1 MQSLSFE
8 PWQYAVGALC
18 ALIIGFSKT
27 GVPGTGI
34 LMVPMMAWVFGGRL
48 SVGAT
53 LPLLIFAD
61 CFAVAFYRSDAQWDR
76 LRQLLP
82 WVIVGLGLGT
92 WFLKELGDH
101 PRPHDPLNPIIGG
114 IVLFMLALALLR
126 SRLGER
132 FAPHGKFGTRMTG
145 VLGGFTTM
153 VSNAAGPVMQIYLVS
168 TGMPKQQ
175 LMGTTATYF
184 FLINTAKVAPLI
196 WLTLDNPSKPL
207 FTMASLRFDLF
218 MLPVILI
225 GAYAGRK
232 LLPYIRQKAFN
243 NTVLVLSAA
252 AAIKL
257 LLS

>member
-1 MQSLSFE
+1 L
-8 PWQYAVGALC
+8 AA
-18 ALIIGFSKT
+18 
-27 GVPGTGI
+27 
-34 LMVPMMAWVFGGRL
+34 
-48 SVGAT
+48 
-53 LPLLIFAD
+53 
-61 CFAVAFYRSDAQWDR
+61 
-76 LRQLLP
+76 
-82 WVIVGLGLGT
+82 GT

-101 PRPHDPLNPIIGG
+101 PRQHDPLNPIIGG
-114 IVLFMLALALLR
+114 IVLFMLVLALLR

-184 FLINTAKVAPLI
+184 FLINTVKVAPLI

-218 MLPVILI
+218 MLPLILI
-225 GAYAGRK
+225 GAYGGRK
-232 LLPYIRQKAFN
+232 LLPYIPQKAFN
-243 NTVLVLSAA
+243 NTVLVLSEPAA
-252 AAIKL
+252 TRGGAPYPRGRRVVICLDGTTRPDLAL
-257 LLS
+257 ARRLPSRPLFARGTWEGPGSSTPDPPTRRSRSRRGETGL